1 MYQQEVHNWQAEQLS
16 KTTAAN
22 LIKNGFDAQYVA
34 TKQEAADL
42 IMSFIEEGTEVGFG
56 GSMTVK
62 ELGIQEKCRAKGAKV
77 YDHAEAKNPEEKSA
91 IQYKEQ
97 ICDVFLSGC
106 NAISMDGAIYNI
118 DAVGN
123 RVAAMLFGP
132 KKVLLAVGANKI
144 CLNRDAA
151 YDYMRRYACPL
162 NNKRLGRDN
171 PCVKAGYCVDCRAEG
186 RICRAY
192 VELRRRPL
200 AVDTTVIIVG
210 ESMGF

>member
-1 MYQQEVHNWQAEQLS
+1 MYQQEVYDWQAEQLS
-16 KTTAAN
+16 RTTAAN
-22 LIKNGFDAQYVA
+22 LIKNGFEATYVA
-34 TKQEAADL
+34 TKEEAKKL
-42 IMSFIEEGTEVGFG
+42 IMSFIQTDMEVGFG

-62 ELGIQEKCRAKGAKV
+62 ELGIQDKCREIGAKV
-77 YDHAEAKNPEEKSA
+77 YDHSEAKTPEEKQFV
-91 IQYKEQ
+91 QYKEQ
-97 ICDVFLSGC
+97 VCDVFLSGC
-106 NAISMDGAIYNI
+106 NAVSMDGVIYNI

-132 KKVLLAVGANKI
+132 KKVLLVVGANKI
-144 CLNRDAA
+144 CLNKDAA
-151 YDYMRRYACPL
+151 YEYMRRYACPL

-171 PCVKAGYCVDCRAEG
+171 PCVQAGYCVDCRVEG

-210 ESMGF
+210 QPMGL